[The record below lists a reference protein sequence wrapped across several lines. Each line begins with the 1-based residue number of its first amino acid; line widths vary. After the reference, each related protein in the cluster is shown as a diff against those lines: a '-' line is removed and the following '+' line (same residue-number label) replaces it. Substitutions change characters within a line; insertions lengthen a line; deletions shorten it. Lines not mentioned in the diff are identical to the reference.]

1 MNRILNTLRGLS
13 VALLAAVVLTSFT
26 PGVFADSRPDLII
39 AVNKLPRALEPARKT
54 GNVDVRVT
62 YSIFDTLI
70 RRDFAS
76 EEPGGGAKL
85 VPHLAESWKRVD
97 PKTLVVKLRKGVRFH
112 NGDELTSD
120 DIAFTFSPERM
131 TGKNTTILNGRRYFG
146 HLAEVVAVDK
156 YTVRFVAKKPDLILE
171 QRLASYASW
180 IVSKRSWIEAAKKGK
195 KAKKKKKKK
204 PVAGAM
210 AAKKIKKKKKKKA
223 GGPKWMRVALKYLMR
238 HPVGTGPLKFVEWKV
253 GDYQKFVAFD
263 DYWGGKPPF
272 KSVTFKLVPEVS
284 TRIAGLVN
292 GEFDIIVNVPPDQL
306 QVLDRY
312 KEKITVRSIV
322 LNNSHVLVFNTKHP
336 VLKDKRVRQALSL
349 AINRPVLI
357 TALWQ
362 DKAYTPNGH
371 QLKEFG
377 PMYDPARK
385 PPAYDPDKARALL
398 KAAGYKGEPILY
410 RAMADYY
417 VHERA
422 VAQIIQQ
429 MWKKVGVTVEL
440 EVVES
445 FKQKRKKDVGVYS
458 WSNTYRL
465 PDPTGAISILWGPR
479 SSIQKKHKFWK
490 APKEFNDLDRQIWG
504 SGDMKERARKFQRML
519 DIFEE
524 EMPMTILYNPFET
537 YAMRKGIEWN
547 PYPLYFMDLRNYNL
561 KITKKW

>member
-1 MNRILNTLRGLS
+1 MNKLMNTLRGLG
-13 VALLAAVVLTSFT
+13 VALLAAVVLASFT
-26 PGVFADSRPDLII
+26 SAVVADSRPDLIV
-39 AVNKLPRALEPARKT
+39 AVNKLARGLEPAQKT

-85 VPHLAESWKRVD
+85 VPHLATSWKRID
-97 PKTLVVKLRKGVRFH
+97 PKTLVVKLRKGVKFH
-112 NGDELTSD
+112 NGDELTSED
-120 DIAFTFSPERM
+120 VAFTFSPDRM
-131 TGKNTTILNGRRYFG
+131 TGKNTTIRNGRRYFG
-146 HLAEVVAVDK
+146 HLAKVVAVDK

-171 QRLASYASW
+171 QRLATYTAW
-180 IVSKRSWIEAAKKGK
+180 IVSKRSWIEAGE

-204 PVAGAM
+204 PAAGAM
-210 AAKKIKKKKKKKA
+210 AAKKKKKKKKKKA
-223 GGPKWMRVALKYLMR
+223 GGPKWMKAALKYIR
-238 HPVGTGPLKFVEWKV
+238 RNPVGTGPLKFVEWKV

-263 DYWGGKPPF
+263 GYWGGKPSF
-272 KSVTFKLVPEVS
+272 KSVNFKLVPEVS

-312 KEKITVRSIV
+312 KKKITVKSIV
-322 LNNSHVLVFNTKHP
+322 LNNSHVLVYNTLHP
-336 VLKDKRVRQALSL
+336 VLKDKRVRQALNL

-357 TALWQ
+357 SALWQ

-377 PMYDPARK
+377 PMYNPARK
-385 PPAYDPDKARALL
+385 PPVYDPEKAKALL
-398 KAAGYKGEPILY
+398 KAAGYKGEPILF

-422 VAQIIQQ
+422 AAQIIQQ
-429 MWKKVGVTVEL
+429 MWKKVGVKMNL

-479 SSIQKKHKFWK
+479 SSIQKKFKFWK
-490 APKEFNDLDRQIWG
+490 APKEFNDLDKQIWG
-504 SGDMKERARKFQRML
+504 SGDMKERAKKFQRML

-524 EMPMTILYNPFET
+524 EAPMTILYNPFET

-561 KITKKW
+561 KISKK

>member
-1 MNRILNTLRGLS
+1 MNRILNTVRGLG
-13 VALLAAVVLTSFT
+13 VAFLAAVVLTSFT
-26 PGVFADSRPDLII
+26 SAVFADSRPDLII
-39 AVNKLPRALEPARKT
+39 AVNKLARGLEPAQKT

-70 RRDFAS
+70 RRDFTA
-76 EEPGGGAKL
+76 EEAGGGAKL
-85 VPHLAESWKRVD
+85 VPHLATSWKRID
-97 PKTLVVKLRKGVRFH
+97 PKTLVVKLRKGVKFH
-112 NGDELTSD
+112 NGDELTSED
-120 DIAFTFSPERM
+120 VVFTFSPERM
-131 TGKNTTILNGRRYFG
+131 TGKNTTIRNGRRYFG
-146 HLAEVVAVDK
+146 HLAKVVAVDK

-171 QRLASYASW
+171 QRLASYTSW
-180 IVSKRSWIEAAKKGK
+180 IVSKRSWVEAAE

-204 PVAGAM
+204 PAAGAM
-210 AAKKIKKKKKKKA
+210 AAKEKKKKKKKKKA
-223 GGPKWMRVALKYLMR
+223 SGPKWMKAALKYIR
-238 HPVGTGPLKFVEWKV
+238 RNPVGTGPLKFVEWKV

-263 DYWGGKPPF
+263 GYWGGKPSF

-292 GEFDIIVNVPPDQL
+292 DEFDIIVNVPPDQL

-312 KEKITVRSIV
+312 KKKITVRSIV
-322 LNNSHVLVFNTKHP
+322 LNNSHVLVYNTLHP
-336 VLKDKRVRQALSL
+336 VLKDKRVRQALGL

-357 TALWQ
+357 SALWQ

-377 PMYDPARK
+377 PMYNPARK
-385 PPAYDPDKARALL
+385 PPVYDPDKARALL

-422 VAQIIQQ
+422 AAQIIQQ
-429 MWKKVGVTVEL
+429 MWKKVGVKMNL

-479 SSIQKKHKFWK
+479 SSLQKKYKFWK
-490 APKEFNDLDRQIWG
+490 APKEFNDLDKQIWG
-504 SGDMKERARKFQRML
+504 SGDMKERAAKFQRML

-524 EMPMTILYNPFET
+524 EAPMTILYNPFET

-561 KITKKW
+561 KISKK

>member
-1 MNRILNTLRGLS
+1 MNKLMNTLRGFAVL
-13 VALLAAVVLTSFT
+13 LLAAVVLTSFT
-26 PGVFADSRPDLII
+26 GGVFADSRPDLII
-39 AVNKLPRALEPARKT
+39 AVNKLARGLEPARNT

-62 YSIFDTLI
+62 YSVFDTLI
-70 RRDFAS
+70 RRDFMSREA
-76 EEPGGGAKL
+76 GGGAKL
-85 VPHLAESWKRVD
+85 VPHVAKSWKRID
-97 PKTLVVKLRKGVRFH
+97 PKTLELKLRKGVRFH

-120 DIAFTFSPERM
+120 DVVFTFSSARLS
-131 TGKNTTILNGRRYFG
+131 GKKAVIRRGLRYFG
-146 HLAEVVAVDK
+146 HLAKVVPVDK
-156 YTVRFVAKKPDLILE
+156 YTVRFITKKPDLILE
-171 QRLASYASW
+171 QRLATYASW
-180 IVSKRSWIEAAKKGK
+180 IVSKRAWIEAGK
-195 KAKKKKKKK
+195 KVKKKKK
-204 PVAGAM
+204 PAATGAM
-210 AAKKIKKKKKKKA
+210 AAKTKKKKKKKKKA
-223 GGPKWMRVALKYLMR
+223 GGPKWMKAALKYMRR
-238 HPVGTGPLKFVEWKV
+238 HPVGSGPLKFVEWKV

-306 QVLDRY
+306 QVLERY
-312 KEKITVRSIV
+312 KKKITVRSIV
-322 LNNSHVLVFNTKHP
+322 LNNSHVLVYNTKHP
-336 VLKDKRVRQALSL
+336 VLKDKRIRQALGL
-349 AINRPVLI
+349 AINRPALI

-362 DKAYTPNGH
+362 GKTYTPNGH

-377 PMYDPARK
+377 PMYNPARK

-398 KAAGYKGEPILY
+398 KAAGYKGAPILY

-429 MWKKVGVTVEL
+429 MWKKVGVTMKL

-465 PDPTGAISILWGPR
+465 PDPTGALSILWGPR
-479 SSIQKKHKFWK
+479 SSIQKKYKFWK
-490 APKEFNDLDRQIWG
+490 APKEFNDLDKQIWG
-504 SGDMKERARKFQRML
+504 SGDMKERAKKFQRML

-524 EMPMTILYNPFET
+524 EAPMTILYNPFET

-547 PYPLYFMDLRNYNL
+547 PFPIYYMDLRNYNL
-561 KITKKW
+561 KIAKKK